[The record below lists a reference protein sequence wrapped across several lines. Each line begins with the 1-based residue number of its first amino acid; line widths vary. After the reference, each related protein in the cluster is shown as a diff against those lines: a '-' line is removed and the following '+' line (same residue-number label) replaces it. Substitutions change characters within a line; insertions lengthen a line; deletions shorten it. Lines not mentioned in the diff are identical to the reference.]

1 MHTTEA
7 DARIVIDDLLRKNL
21 WDPIALIRKTR
32 AIEREIAERI
42 KPLLKEIAQ

>member
-1 MHTTEA
+1 MSMHTNEV
-7 DARIVIDDLLRKNL
+7 DVRIVIDDLLRENL

-42 KPLLKEIAQ
+42 KSPC